1 MDIKEL
7 KTEFIIS
14 EVQDHSKHKLILLDL
29 INKIPNNPYEGISKT
44 DYNLPVAFER
54 KYLDYFYLHIAKNIM
69 DQQQK
74 YFKAQGWD
82 ITYGWFQQY
91 QEKSGHQYHTHPKT
105 NFTNIYFLELPDKQ
119 LKTSV
124 KVKDKE
130 YCYSAKE
137 GQIITFPAHL
147 LHCSKPIRNKRK
159 TIISFNSD
167 FVFSFKSIKT

>member
-14 EVQDHSKHKLILLDL
+14 DVQDHSKHKLILLDL
-29 INKIPNNPYEGISKT
+29 INNIPNNPYEDISKT

-54 KYLDYFYLHIAKNIM
+54 KYLDYFYSHIAKNIM

-74 YFKAQGWD
+74 YFKCQRWE

-91 QEKSGHQYHTHPKT
+91 QEKSTHSYHNHPHA
-105 NFTNIYFLELPDKQ
+105 NFTNIYFLELPDKHF
-119 LKTSV
+119 KTSL
-124 KVKDKE
+124 KVKGKE
-130 YCYSAKE
+130 YDYKIKE

-147 LHCSKPIRNKRK
+147 PHCSKTNGKKRK

-167 FVFSFKSIKT
+167 FHVSNET